1 MYMNHI
7 ILAISLHYVL
17 LCTCMCISYS
27 QQMPSQQPS
36 ALMPTPTIQSQMTT
50 PTMGGAQNQYAP
62 PTMPGSVGG
71 FPQQQQQPQPPPH
84 LQPQGLGAPPMSAMP
99 SSLMSAPVP
108 AATSLPTAPSTSLYG
123 SGGPPHPQ
131 QLLQPPTNVAPPP
144 VAHAGGV
151 GGIPM
156 AMTPASAGVATAGG
170 VVAPQASTA
179 SSTPA
184 IAMATA
190 SGGVGMP
197 AASGG
202 SGVNANIA
210 GGSVSGVGGAGG
222 GSGSVGT
229 PNAGTEKKKKKK
241 KVHVWVLLYLYCT
254 AKYFRWTIISPNQA
268 ICVIQ
273 NHAFSEMNFRPC
285 GKIFTQM

>member
-1 MYMNHI
+1 
-7 ILAISLHYVL
+7 
-17 LCTCMCISYS
+17 
-27 QQMPSQQPS
+27 
-36 ALMPTPTIQSQMTT
+36 
-50 PTMGGAQNQYAP
+50 
-62 PTMPGSVGG
+62 
-71 FPQQQQQPQPPPH
+71 
-84 LQPQGLGAPPMSAMP
+84 MSATP
-99 SSLMSAPVP
+99 SSLMSVPVP

-144 VAHAGGV
+144 VAHASGV

-156 AMTPASAGVATAGG
+156 AMTSASAGVATAGG
-170 VVAPQASTA
+170 MVAPQASTA
-179 SSTPA
+179 SSAPA
-184 IAMATA
+184 VAMATA

-202 SGVNANIA
+202 SGVNANVA

-222 GSGSVGT
+222 GGGSVGT

-241 KVHVWVLLYLYCT
+241 KVHCTCTCMCTSLFILYSQKVSLDNN
-254 AKYFRWTIISPNQA
+254 FPNQA

-273 NHAFSEMNFRPC
+273 NHVFREMNFRPC
-285 GKIFTQM
+285 GKIFTPDVKSVLLELLKPVLIACTFYWLGEEAGHCLDGTQGS

>member
-1 MYMNHI
+1 
-7 ILAISLHYVL
+7 
-17 LCTCMCISYS
+17 
-27 QQMPSQQPS
+27 
-36 ALMPTPTIQSQMTT
+36 MTT

-71 FPQQQQQPQPPPH
+71 FPQQQPQPQPPPH
-84 LQPQGLGAPPMSAMP
+84 LQPQGLGAPMSATP

-108 AATSLPTAPSTSLYG
+108 AANSLPTVPSTSLYG

-131 QLLQPPTNVAPPP
+131 QLLQPPTNAPPP

-151 GGIPM
+151 GGVPM
-156 AMTPASAGVATAGG
+156 AMTSASAGVATAGG

-179 SSTPA
+179 LSAPA
-184 IAMATA
+184 VAMATA

-202 SGVNANIA
+202 SGVNANVA

-222 GSGSVGT
+222 GGGSVGT

-241 KVHVWVLLYLYCT
+241 KVQVHVHVCVLLYLYCT
-254 AKYFRWTIISPNQA
+254 AKNFHWTIIFPNQA

-273 NHAFSEMNFRPC
+273 NHVFSEMNFRPC
-285 GKIFTQM
+285 SKIFTRM

>member
-1 MYMNHI
+1 
-7 ILAISLHYVL
+7 
-17 LCTCMCISYS
+17 
-27 QQMPSQQPS
+27 
-36 ALMPTPTIQSQMTT
+36 
-50 PTMGGAQNQYAP
+50 
-62 PTMPGSVGG
+62 
-71 FPQQQQQPQPPPH
+71 
-84 LQPQGLGAPPMSAMP
+84 MSATP
-99 SSLMSAPVP
+99 SSLMSVPVP

-131 QLLQPPTNVAPPP
+131 QLLQPPTNIAPPP

-151 GGIPM
+151 GGVPM
-156 AMTPASAGVATAGG
+156 AMTSASAGVTTAGG

-179 SSTPA
+179 SSAPA
-184 IAMATA
+184 VAMATA

-202 SGVNANIA
+202 GVVNANVV

-222 GSGSVGT
+222 GGGSVGT

-241 KVHVWVLLYLYCT
+241 KVRVHVWVLLYLYCT
-254 AKYFRWTIISPNQA
+254 AKNFHWTIISPNQA

-273 NHAFSEMNFRPC
+273 NHVLSEMNFHPC